1 MVSLV
6 IEEGLSLVK
15 VSTYRVIVF
24 FNLKVKQKVKAVNH
38 EKDYHD
44 KFSINLKTT
53 ISVQRWRLKS

>member
-38 EKDYHD
+38 EKGYRD
-44 KFSINLKTT
+44 KFSIK
-53 ISVQRWRLKS
+53 VVK

>member
-24 FNLKVKQKVKAVNH
+24 FNLKVIQKVKAVNH

-44 KFSINLKTT
+44 DKFSIK
-53 ISVQRWRLKS
+53 VVK

>member
-6 IEEGLSLVK
+6 IEEGLSWVN

-24 FNLKVKQKVKAVNH
+24 FNLKVKQKVNFKAVNH

-44 KFSINLKTT
+44 KFSIK
-53 ISVQRWRLKS
+53 VVK